1 LTKSEKQQRPIK
13 DILLDGDGFELG
25 DGLLTLGG
33 ERNRRFMQCREAEG
47 DSARS
52 APANDLRGKNGPRIG
67 VLAIQGN
74 YASHAQALI
83 EAGATP
89 VEVRKPEQLASLDG
103 LVLPGGESTTML
115 KFLKLRFFHALEEFC
130 GSKPVFGTC
139 AGAIL
144 LAREV
149 INPAQRSLGL
159 LDAVVERNAYGR
171 QIDSAIVT
179 AQTALA
185 GGPLEMVFIRAPR
198 IVSVGPG
205 VEILA
210 ERDGFPTLVREGRI
224 LAATFHPELSSDR
237 RVHRLFV
244 EAVEANILNPS

>member
-1 LTKSEKQQRPIK
+1 LIQPTRP
-13 DILLDGDGFELG
+13 L
-25 DGLLTLGG
+25 
-33 ERNRRFMQCREAEG
+33 
-47 DSARS
+47 
-52 APANDLRGKNGPRIG
+52 IG

-74 YASHAQALI
+74 YASHAQALT
-83 EAGATP
+83 EAGAAS
-89 VEVRKPEQLASLDG
+89 VEVRKPEQLQGIEG

-115 KFLKLRFFHALEEFC
+115 KFLEKHAFFEALRDFC
-130 GSKPVFGTC
+130 ARQPVFGTC

-149 INPAQRSLGL
+149 LHPPQRSLGL

-171 QIDSAIVT
+171 QIDSSILT

-198 IVSVGPG
+198 IAQTGPE
-205 VEILA
+205 VEVLA
-210 ERDGFPTLVREGRI
+210 RRDGDATLVHQGTL
-224 LAATFHPELSSDR
+224 LAATFHPELSPDR

-244 EAVEANILNPS
+244 EIVLSNKKE